1 MKVRDLNLLQDI
13 VQHWDGEIVVDAY
26 DLQGTSG
33 IAVLSLVK
41 ENRIEKSIKFE
52 GNPSELI
59 LLFTEIL
66 RKNINKVVRE
76 QRDKIV
82 DLKAVNSSHPTR

>member
-76 QRDKIV
+76 QRDEIV
-82 DLKAVNSSHPTR
+82 DFKGS

>member
-13 VQHWDGEIVVDAY
+13 IQHWDGEIVVDTY
-26 DLQGTSG
+26 DLQGASG

-41 ENRIEKSIKFE
+41 ESRIEKSIKFE

-66 RKNINKVVRE
+66 RKNINKVVSG

-82 DLKAVNSSHPTR
+82 DFKGS